1 MICAIEGL
9 DPSNYTHGC
18 LGLHY
23 VFKYGPLSKP
33 FVLIHHLNIL
43 CYLLYCYMLYN
54 LFLTES
60 KLSTISVCRRQWLEP
75 GFRFEKLGTYWIRSG
90 LERDVKSQLVLTRS
104 YYRFTPMKSKL
115 LLFFYRFQTIQA
127 DREINSRFSSKFWNC
142 PVSIKPTGHARL
154 ALTLTRSW
162 FSQPRLEE
170 YIKRCRKSKA

>member
-9 DPSNYTHGC
+9 DSSNYTHGC
-18 LGLHY
+18 LGLDY

-43 CYLLYCYMLYN
+43 CYLLYCYLLYN

-75 GFRFEKLGTYWIRSG
+75 GFRFEKLGTYQFRSG

-115 LLFFYRFQTIQA
+115 LLIFT
-127 DREINSRFSSKFWNC
+127 DSKQF
-142 PVSIKPTGHARL
+142 KPTE
-154 ALTLTRSW
+154 RSIQDFPVNSGTVQFLSNQQDMQGW
-162 FSQPRLEE
+162 HSPSPDPGFLNPD
-170 YIKRCRKSKA
+170 